1 MTLRS
6 YLTTMIFTTII
17 CWTIFFFVVWT
28 VNPQASNSV
37 GFLLFYI
44 SLFLALVGTAA
55 IVGFLVRFVGLKR
68 DLIFRSVKEA
78 FRQSFLFAFLIV
90 ASLILL
96 SHDLFSMLNLILLIM
111 GISVLEYF
119 LISNKTN

>member
-6 YLTTMIFTTII
+6 YLITMIFATII
-17 CWTIFFFVVWT
+17 CWTIFFFIAGT
-28 VNPQASNSV
+28 VNPETSNIV

-44 SLFLALVGTAA
+44 SLFLSLVGTAA

-78 FRQSFLFAFLIV
+78 FRQSFLFASLIV

-96 SHDLFSMLNLILLIM
+96 SQNLFSTLNLFLLII

-119 LISNKTN
+119 LISNKSV

>member
-6 YLTTMIFTTII
+6 YLTTMIFATII
-17 CWTIFFFVVWT
+17 CWTVFFFVVWT
-28 VNPQASNSV
+28 VNPQTSNIA

-44 SLFLALVGTAA
+44 SLFLSLVGAAA
-55 IVGFLVRFVGLKR
+55 IAGFLVRFVGLKR

-90 ASLILL
+90 ASLVLL

-119 LISNKTN
+119 LISNKSV

>member
-1 MTLRS
+1 
-6 YLTTMIFTTII
+6 MIFATII
-17 CWTIFFFVVWT
+17 CLTVFFFVVWT
-28 VNPQASNSV
+28 VNPQTSNIA

-44 SLFLALVGTAA
+44 SLFLSLVGAAA
-55 IVGFLVRFVGLKR
+55 IAGFLVRFVGLKR

-90 ASLILL
+90 ASLVLL

-119 LISNKTN
+119 LISNKSV

>member
-6 YLTTMIFTTII
+6 YLTTMIFATII
-17 CWTIFFFVVWT
+17 CLTVFFFVVWT
-28 VNPQASNSV
+28 VNPQTSNIA

-44 SLFLALVGTAA
+44 SLFLSLVGAAA
-55 IVGFLVRFVGLKR
+55 IAGFLVRFVGLKR

-90 ASLILL
+90 ASLVLL

-119 LISNKTN
+119 LISNKSV

>member
-17 CWTIFFFVVWT
+17 CWTVFFFVVWT
-28 VNPQASNSV
+28 VNPQTSNIA

-44 SLFLALVGTAA
+44 SLFLSLVGAAA
-55 IVGFLVRFVGLKR
+55 IAGFLIRFVGLKR

-96 SHDLFSMLNLILLIM
+96 SHDLFSMLNLFLLIM

-119 LISNKTN
+119 LISNKSV